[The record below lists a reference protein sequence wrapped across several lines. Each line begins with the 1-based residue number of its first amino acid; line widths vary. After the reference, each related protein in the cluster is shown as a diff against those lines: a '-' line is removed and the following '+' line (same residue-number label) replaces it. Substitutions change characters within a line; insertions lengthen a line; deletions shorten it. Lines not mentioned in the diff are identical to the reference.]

1 MKTESTSSNNT
12 TGSERWD
19 LQILQKR
26 MTQRSV
32 QSKKVYKRKP
42 RNNKYGSDESI

>member
-1 MKTESTSSNNT
+1 MKTENTSSNT

-26 MTQRSV
+26 MTQRTV

-42 RNNKYGSDESI
+42 RNNKHND

>member
-1 MKTESTSSNNT
+1 MKTENT

-26 MTQRSV
+26 MTQRTV
-32 QSKKVYKRKP
+32 QSKKTYKRKK
-42 RNNKYGSDESI
+42 RTGNHYGDN